1 MQNLLDKK
9 IQLLNKIILSLI
21 FLFSLG
27 CSSKNSNTA
36 WISSVSK
43 NSGLYFELS
52 NDTLNVYS
60 FLIDNND
67 TNIIDFNK
75 YPVINHNG
83 KNLKIELPR
92 SKTGS
97 INYYQDS
104 ITFCH
109 NTIYDVCYNLIE
121 LELKDAENFKNR
133 IIKRQLTHPSTK
145 RSL

>member
-75 YPVINHNG
+75 Y
-83 KNLKIELPR
+83 L
-92 SKTGS
+92 
-97 INYYQDS
+97 
-104 ITFCH
+104 IT
-109 NTIYDVCYNLIE
+109 V
-121 LELKDAENFKNR
+121 
-133 IIKRQLTHPSTK
+133 
-145 RSL
+145 